1 MSIKF
6 AKIQPLTDEEE
17 AEIQMQIAND
27 PESPELTEEEL
38 KQARPFKEMF
48 PELAAK
54 MEAGIAKRGRP
65 KKEKTKTIITVRLDP
80 EVVDRYRA
88 KGKGWQS
95 QMNQDLRQAIGL

>member
-1 MSIKF
+1 MNVKF
-6 AKIQPLTDEEE
+6 AKVRPLTDEEE
-17 AEIQMQIAND
+17 SEIQMQIAND

-54 MEAGIAKRGRP
+54 MEVEIPKRGRP
-65 KKEKTKTIITVRLDP
+65 KKEKTKTVITVRLDH

-95 QMNQDLRQAIGL
+95 QMNQDLRRAVGL